1 MVSLAHK
8 IGVFF
13 MRSKWMW
20 IGLILIA
27 IALLIFFRARKNLPV
42 KVVRAPRYN
51 LLLISIDTTRSDFL
65 GCYGNRLIAT
75 PNLDSLAEQG
85 VLFEDHYSAINTT
98 APSHSSMFTG
108 LYPRNHGVGRNGMRL
123 NAKNLTLAEFLSAKG
138 YTTAAFIGSYAIAS
152 VFGLNQGFEVY
163 DESFVGDAKS
173 YVIKNLPVENNKKEP
188 MEVVL
193 HHSIQHYRRK
203 AEEVNASFF
212 HWLDSNQKTPFFVFV
227 HYYDPHFPYEPEPKW
242 YEKHLKTIP
251 PDTPFTNEARD
262 SLKETFSKSTPL
274 ITDFRPAEINNLKFP
289 EPVRAL
295 LNLYLSQIEYCDHA
309 IGQIIAKLKAKNL
322 LDHTVVVVTAD
333 HGENLLD
340 HWDFHS
346 YFTHGTLTFEP
357 DTHVPLIITCPNL
370 FPNGKH
376 VKTITS
382 EIDLFPT
389 LVDLLNLNP
398 SPSVDGKSF
407 LANIFSNNKIPVR
420 TIYAEATH
428 PYASWRNARSLVWVN
443 DLNSASVRADRYKYV
458 KDIHQKFE
466 GFYEIEKDPT
476 EQENLLTEL
485 LRRDPGLVERMR
497 RSLQDWRS
505 KALVGNVD
513 TSFDLSE
520 EDREKLKS
528 LGYVQ

>member
-1 MVSLAHK
+1 
-8 IGVFF
+8 
-13 MRSKWMW
+13 MRSKWKW
-20 IGLILIA
+20 FSLILIPIA
-27 IALLIFFRARKNLPV
+27 ILIFFQIRKNRPV

-51 LLLISIDTTRSDFL
+51 LLLISMDTTRADFL

-75 PNLDSLAEQG
+75 PNLDSLAEHG
-85 VLFEDHYSAINTT
+85 VLFESHYSAINTT
-98 APSHSSMFTG
+98 TPSHSSMFTG

-138 YTTAAFIGSYAIAS
+138 YKTAAFIGSYALAS

-163 DESFVGDAKS
+163 DESFVADAKS
-173 YVIKNLPVENNKKEP
+173 YVIRNLPVQNSKKES

-193 HHSIQHYRRK
+193 HHSIQTYRRK
-203 AEEVNASFF
+203 AEDVNSSFF
-212 HWLDSNQKTPFFVFV
+212 HWLDGNQKTPFFAFV
-227 HYYDPHFPYEPEPKW
+227 HYYDPHFPYNPEQKW

-251 PDTPFTNEARD
+251 TDTPFTMEARD
-262 SLKETFSKSTPL
+262 SLKETFVKSPPL
-274 ITDFRPAEINNLKFP
+274 INDFRPQEINSRKLP
-289 EPVRAL
+289 ESVRAL

-322 LDHTVVVVTAD
+322 LENTVVVVTAD

-340 HWDFHS
+340 HWDFHT
-346 YFTHGTLTFEP
+346 YFDHGYLTFEP
-357 DTHVPLIITCPNL
+357 DTHVPLIIAGPNF
-370 FPNGKH
+370 FPSGKR
-376 VKTITS
+376 VQTITS

-398 SPSVDGKSF
+398 APSVDGRSF
-407 LANIFSNNKIPVR
+407 LTRIFSNSKVAER
-420 TIYAEATH
+420 TIYAEATL
-428 PYASWRNARSLVWVN
+428 PFTSWRNVRELVWVN

-458 KDIHQKFE
+458 KDTRQKFE
-466 GFYEIEKDPT
+466 GMYEIEKDPT
-476 EQENLLTEL
+476 EQKNLLTEL
-485 LRRDPGLVERMR
+485 LRRDPALVERMR
-497 RSLQDWRS
+497 HSLQDWRS